1 MKLFCAKVCVRSHCA
16 YIETA
21 STGAPEAGLTLA
33 AVSVPGQLT
42 TKSLESAV
50 PGDFASIHSTSMR
63 SESLAIAVLNEVL
76 PPAVVV
82 RHGAEAD

>member
-1 MKLFCAKVCVRSHCA
+1 M
-16 YIETA
+16 
-21 STGAPEAGLTLA
+21 TLA

-63 SESLAIAVLNEVL
+63 SESLAFAVERGSAAKLVI
-76 PPAVVV
+76 
-82 RHGAEAD
+82 RTHF